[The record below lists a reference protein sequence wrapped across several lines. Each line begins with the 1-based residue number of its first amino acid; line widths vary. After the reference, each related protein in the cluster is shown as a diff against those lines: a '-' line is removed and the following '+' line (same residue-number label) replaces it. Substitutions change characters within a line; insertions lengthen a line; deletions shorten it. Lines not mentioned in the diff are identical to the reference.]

1 MENYIQ
7 DQLLI
12 VILSWDG
19 IWDHVRCLKSE
30 DKELRSQVLFLAF
43 MFFSRSS
50 SATVLALN
58 LILKGQA
65 LLQC

>member
-1 MENYIQ
+1 
-7 DQLLI
+7 
-12 VILSWDG
+12 LSWDG